1 MGEGHSTKVPL
12 PPSVQIK
19 TMGKPEGLIETYL
32 TDQIK
37 ANKWFCCKFTSP
49 SVRGVPDRLILCKG
63 RTIFVELKSD
73 EGKLSD
79 VQKYRIAQMK
89 ANGAEVYVI
98 HSKEQ
103 VDMLIQNLKK
113 RRTVKPPDVFG

>member
-1 MGEGHSTKVPL
+1 
-12 PPSVQIK
+12 
-19 TMGKPEGLIETYL
+19 MGKPEGLVETYL

-49 SVRGVPDRLILCKG
+49 SFRGVPDRLILCKG
-63 RTIFVELKSD
+63 RTIFVETKSD
-73 EGKLSD
+73 TGKLSD
-79 VQKYRIAQMK
+79 TQKYRIAQMRSH
-89 ANGAEVYVI
+89 GAEVYVI
-98 HSKEQ
+98 RSKEQ